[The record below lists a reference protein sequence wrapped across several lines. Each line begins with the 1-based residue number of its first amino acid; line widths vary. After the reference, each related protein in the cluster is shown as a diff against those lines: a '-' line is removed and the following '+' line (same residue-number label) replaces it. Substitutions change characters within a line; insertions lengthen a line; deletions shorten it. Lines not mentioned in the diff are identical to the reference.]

1 MKKTYVHVALVAV
14 MLFVLSCS
22 KSGSDT
28 GTTNGGNNIDCSGA
42 AKTFAGDAN
51 PLIQS
56 VCNQPSCHA
65 SGSTNG
71 PGPLTNYSQVFNARI
86 AIRNAVASGFM
97 PRNTTFSAAQ
107 KAAIVCWI
115 DNGALNN

>member
-1 MKKTYVHVALVAV
+1 MKRRYLVLLPLFT
-14 MLFVLSCS
+14 MLIAISCS
-22 KSGSDT
+22 KSSSDN
-28 GTTNGGNNIDCSGA
+28 GGGGGNNIDCSGTP
-42 AKTFAGDAN
+42 KTFSADAN

-71 PGPLTNYSQVFNARI
+71 PGPLTNYTQVFNARN
-86 AIRNAVASGFM
+86 AIRNAVATGLM
-97 PRNTTFSAAQ
+97 PRNTTFTAAQ

-115 DNGALNN
+115 DSGAANN